1 MGITILIR
9 VQELWRFCRV
19 PGFGILVILHP
30 VRKKL
35 EQEFMFFFFLF
46 CIVCTYVGKKILL
59 LGTTKIFLL
68 GTTNIDPPCLNR
80 APGLN
85 RVSEPHCLNRGAL
98 AKLGCPV

>member
-1 MGITILIR
+1 MCSRVMAILQSAWIWHIGDIASCK
-9 VQELWRFCRV
+9 EK
-19 PGFGILVILHP
+19 
-30 VRKKL
+30 VRTRIYV
-35 EQEFMFFFFLF
+35 FFLF
-46 CIVCTYVGKKILL
+46 CIVCTYVGKKIFL

-98 AKLGCPV
+98 AKQGCPV

>member
-1 MGITILIR
+1 MGITILIC
-9 VQELWRFCRV
+9 VQELCQFCGV
-19 PGFGILVILHP
+19 PGFGISVILHP

-35 EQEFMFFFFLF
+35 EQEFMFFLF
-46 CIVCTYVGKKILL
+46 CIVCSYMGKKIFL

-68 GTTNIDPPCLNR
+68 MATNSDPPCLNR

-98 AKLGCPV
+98 VKQGSPV

>member
-1 MGITILIR
+1 MGITILIC

-35 EQEFMFFFFLF
+35 EQEFMFFLI
-46 CIVCTYVGKKILL
+46 CKVCTYVGKKICL
-59 LGTTKIFLL
+59 LGTTMIFLL
-68 GTTNIDPPCLNR
+68 RTTNSDPPCLNR

-85 RVSEPHCLNRGAL
+85 RVSEHHCLNRGAL
-98 AKLGCPV
+98 VKQGSPV